1 MLKPVKINDE
11 TYKNLKTNLIVWV
24 VYSTS
29 NFKLHIADELSGCV
43 NVNVDWIELDLF
55 NIDLVKSKSIPDLIY
70 IETGENWAQKV
81 AHVYSSDSSLQHS
94 HTALIVFGDES
105 DTASLKMA
113 LRLGATDYFSRS
125 VELGELYP
133 LLKSTAEE
141 KVSNKQMGDLTLF
154 INTKGGSGATTL
166 ATNTAIELSSYAK
179 SKVLLID
186 LDMQFSDAA
195 DYLNCKPKYNINDVI
210 DSVNDLDELSLEG
223 LVYQHPSG
231 LNYLCFNQ
239 NDPRNNHKHAAQ
251 VSKLLPILRQFY
263 SHIIVDL
270 SHGVDHVYQQI
281 VSPATHIFLIMQQ
294 NVTSVKHAVSYI
306 RSLELDYGLS
316 NHQVELIVNRFE
328 KKSTISLK
336 DIENAVGGHA
346 IHLVPNN
353 FAIAIES
360 ANLGNP
366 IVQSKKNSALK
377 ASLAEISHLLESP
390 TQEHQSWIKKFF
402 S

>member
-11 TYKNLKTNLIVWV
+11 TYKSLKTNLIVWV

-55 NIDLVKSKSIPDLIY
+55 NIDFVKSKSIPDLIY

>member
-1 MLKPVKINDE
+1 MLKPVKMDNE
-11 TYKNLKTNLIVWV
+11 THKSLKTNLIIWI

-29 NFKLHIADELSGCV
+29 NFKIHIADELSRCV
-43 NVNVDWIELDLF
+43 NLNIDWIELDTF
-55 NIDLVKSKSIPDLIY
+55 NLDFVKNKQVPDLIY
-70 IETGENWAQKV
+70 IETGESWAQKV
-81 AHVYSSDSSLQHS
+81 AHVYSSDSSLQHN
-94 HTALIVFGDES
+94 HTALIVFGDEN

-113 LRLGATDYFSRS
+113 LRLGATDYLSRS
-125 VELGELYP
+125 VDFGELYP
-133 LLKSTAEE
+133 LLKSTADE
-141 KVSNKQMGDLTLF
+141 KIANKKMGDLTLF

-166 ATNTAIELSSYAK
+166 AINTAIELSSYAK
-179 SKVLLID
+179 SKVLLVD

-239 NDPRNNHKHAAQ
+239 NDPKGNYKHAVQ

-270 SHGVDHVYQQI
+270 SHGVEHVYQQI
-281 VSPATHIFLIMQQ
+281 VSPATHVFLILQQ

-316 NHQVELIVNRFE
+316 SHQVELIVNRFE

-336 DIENAVGGHA
+336 DIENAVSGHA

-390 TQEHQSWIKKFF
+390 TKENQSWIKKLF

>member
-1 MLKPVKINDE
+1 MLKPVKMDNE
-11 TYKNLKTNLIVWV
+11 THKSLKTNLIIWI

-29 NFKLHIADELSGCV
+29 NFKIHIADELSRCV
-43 NVNVDWIELDLF
+43 NLNIDWIELDTF
-55 NIDLVKSKSIPDLIY
+55 NLDFVKNKQVPDLIY
-70 IETGENWAQKV
+70 IETGESWAQKV
-81 AHVYSSDSSLQHS
+81 AHVYSSDSSLQHN
-94 HTALIVFGDES
+94 HTALIVFGDEN

-113 LRLGATDYFSRS
+113 LRLGATDYLSRS
-125 VELGELYP
+125 VDFGELYP
-133 LLKSTAEE
+133 LLKSTADE
-141 KVSNKQMGDLTLF
+141 KIANKKMGDLTLF

-166 ATNTAIELSSYAK
+166 AINTAIELSSYAK
-179 SKVLLID
+179 SKVLLVD

-239 NDPRNNHKHAAQ
+239 NDPKGNYKNAVQ

-270 SHGVDHVYQQI
+270 SHGVEHVYQQI
-281 VSPATHIFLIMQQ
+281 VSPATHVFLILQQ

-316 NHQVELIVNRFE
+316 SHQVELIVNRFE

-336 DIENAVGGHA
+336 DIENAVSGHA

-390 TQEHQSWIKKFF
+390 TKENQSWIKKLF

>member
-11 TYKNLKTNLIVWV
+11 TYKSLKTNLIVWV

-195 DYLNCKPKYNINDVI
+195 DYLNCKPKYTINDVI

>member
-1 MLKPVKINDE
+1 MLKPVKIDNE
-11 TYKNLKTNLIVWV
+11 THKSLKTNLIIWI

-29 NFKLHIADELSGCV
+29 NFKIHIADELSRCV
-43 NVNVDWIELDLF
+43 NLNIDWIELDTF
-55 NIDLVKSKSIPDLIY
+55 NLDFVKNKQVPDLIY
-70 IETGENWAQKV
+70 IETGESWAQKV
-81 AHVYSSDSSLQHS
+81 AHVYSSDSSLQHN
-94 HTALIVFGDES
+94 HTALIVFGDEN

-113 LRLGATDYFSRS
+113 LRLGATDYLSRS
-125 VELGELYP
+125 VDFGELYP
-133 LLKSTAEE
+133 LLKSTADE
-141 KVSNKQMGDLTLF
+141 KIANKKMGDLTLF

-166 ATNTAIELSSYAK
+166 AINTAIELSSYAK
-179 SKVLLID
+179 SKVLLVD

-239 NDPRNNHKHAAQ
+239 NDPKGNYKHAVQ

-270 SHGVDHVYQQI
+270 SHGVEHVYQQI
-281 VSPATHIFLIMQQ
+281 VSPATHVFLILQQ

-316 NHQVELIVNRFE
+316 SHQVELIVNRFE

-336 DIENAVGGHA
+336 DIENAVSGHA

-390 TQEHQSWIKKFF
+390 TKENQSWIKKLF

>member
-1 MLKPVKINDE
+1 MLKPVKMDNE
-11 TYKNLKTNLIVWV
+11 THKSLKTNLIIWI

-29 NFKLHIADELSGCV
+29 NFKIHIADELSRCV
-43 NVNVDWIELDLF
+43 NLNIDWIELDTF
-55 NIDLVKSKSIPDLIY
+55 NVDFVKNKQVPDLIY
-70 IETGENWAQKV
+70 IETGESWAQKV
-81 AHVYSSDSSLQHS
+81 AHVYSSDSSLQHN
-94 HTALIVFGDES
+94 HTALIVFGDEN

-113 LRLGATDYFSRS
+113 LRLGATDYLSRS
-125 VELGELYP
+125 VDFGELYP
-133 LLKSTAEE
+133 LLKSTADE
-141 KVSNKQMGDLTLF
+141 KIANKKMGDLTLF

-166 ATNTAIELSSYAK
+166 AINTAIELSSYAK
-179 SKVLLID
+179 SKVLLVD

-239 NDPRNNHKHAAQ
+239 NDPKGNYKHAVQ

-270 SHGVDHVYQQI
+270 SHGVEHVYQQI
-281 VSPATHIFLIMQQ
+281 VSPATHVFLILQQ

-316 NHQVELIVNRFE
+316 SHQVELIVNRFE

-336 DIENAVGGHA
+336 DIENAVSGHA

-390 TQEHQSWIKKFF
+390 TKENQSWIKKLF

>member
-1 MLKPVKINDE
+1 
-11 TYKNLKTNLIVWV
+11 
-24 VYSTS
+24 TS

-195 DYLNCKPKYNINDVI
+195 DYLNCKPKY
-210 DSVNDLDELSLEG
+210 
-223 LVYQHPSG
+223 
-231 LNYLCFNQ
+231 
-239 NDPRNNHKHAAQ
+239 
-251 VSKLLPILRQFY
+251 
-263 SHIIVDL
+263 
-270 SHGVDHVYQQI
+270 
-281 VSPATHIFLIMQQ
+281 
-294 NVTSVKHAVSYI
+294 
-306 RSLELDYGLS
+306 
-316 NHQVELIVNRFE
+316 
-328 KKSTISLK
+328 
-336 DIENAVGGHA
+336 
-346 IHLVPNN
+346 
-353 FAIAIES
+353 
-360 ANLGNP
+360 
-366 IVQSKKNSALK
+366 
-377 ASLAEISHLLESP
+377 
-390 TQEHQSWIKKFF
+390 
-402 S
+402 

>member
-1 MLKPVKINDE
+1 MLKPVKMDNEIH
-11 TYKNLKTNLIVWV
+11 KSLKTNLIVWI

-29 NFKLHIADELSGCV
+29 NFKIHIADELSECV
-43 NVNVDWIELDLF
+43 NLNIDWIELESF
-55 NIDLVKSKSIPDLIY
+55 NLDFVKNKQIPDLIY
-70 IETGENWAQKV
+70 IETGESWAQKV
-81 AHVYSSDSSLQHS
+81 AHVYSSDSSLQHN
-94 HTALIVFGDES
+94 HTALIVFGDEN

-113 LRLGATDYFSRS
+113 LRLGATDYLSRS
-125 VELGELYP
+125 VDLGELYP
-133 LLKSTAEE
+133 LLKSTADE
-141 KVSNKQMGDLTLF
+141 KIANKQMGDLTLF

-166 ATNTAIELSSYAK
+166 AINTAIELSSYAK

-239 NDPRNNHKHAAQ
+239 NDTKDNHKHAVQ

-270 SHGVDHVYQQI
+270 SHGVEHVYQQI
-281 VSPATHIFLIMQQ
+281 VSPATHVFLIMQQ

-316 NHQVELIVNRFE
+316 SHQVELIVNRFE

-336 DIENAVGGHA
+336 DIENAVSGHA

-390 TQEHQSWIKKFF
+390 TKENQSWIKKLF

>member
-11 TYKNLKTNLIVWV
+11 TYKSLKTNLIVWV

-55 NIDLVKSKSIPDLIY
+55 NIDLVKSKSIPDLIH

>member
-11 TYKNLKTNLIVWV
+11 TYKSLKTNLIVWV

-55 NIDLVKSKSIPDLIY
+55 NIELVKSKSIPDLIY
-70 IETGENWAQKV
+70 IETGENWAKKV

>member
-11 TYKNLKTNLIVWV
+11 TYKSLKTNLIVWV

-55 NIDLVKSKSIPDLIY
+55 NVDLVKSKSIPDLIY

-239 NDPRNNHKHAAQ
+239 NDPRNNHKHAIH

>member
-11 TYKNLKTNLIVWV
+11 TYKSLKTNLIVWV

-377 ASLAEISHLLESP
+377 ASLAEISHLL
-390 TQEHQSWIKKFF
+390 
-402 S
+402 

>member
-1 MLKPVKINDE
+1 MLKPVKTDNE
-11 TYKNLKTNLIVWV
+11 THKSLKTNLIIWI

-29 NFKLHIADELSGCV
+29 NFKIHIADELSRCV
-43 NVNVDWIELDLF
+43 NLNIDWIELDTF
-55 NIDLVKSKSIPDLIY
+55 NLDFVKNKQVPDLIY
-70 IETGENWAQKV
+70 IETGESWAQKV
-81 AHVYSSDSSLQHS
+81 AHVYSSDSSLQHN
-94 HTALIVFGDES
+94 HTALIVFGDEN

-113 LRLGATDYFSRS
+113 LRLGATDYLSRS
-125 VELGELYP
+125 VDFGELYP
-133 LLKSTAEE
+133 LLKSTADE
-141 KVSNKQMGDLTLF
+141 KIANKKMGDLTLF

-166 ATNTAIELSSYAK
+166 AINTAIELSSYAK
-179 SKVLLID
+179 SKVLLVD

-239 NDPRNNHKHAAQ
+239 NDPKGNYKHAVQ

-270 SHGVDHVYQQI
+270 SHGVEHVYQQI
-281 VSPATHIFLIMQQ
+281 VSPATHVFLILQQ

-316 NHQVELIVNRFE
+316 SHQVELIVNRFE

-336 DIENAVGGHA
+336 DIENAVSGHA

-390 TQEHQSWIKKFF
+390 TKENQSWIKKLF

>member
-11 TYKNLKTNLIVWV
+11 TYKSLKTNLIVWV

-239 NDPRNNHKHAAQ
+239 NDPTNNHKHAAQ

>member
-11 TYKNLKTNLIVWV
+11 TYKSLKTNLIVWV

-29 NFKLHIADELSGCV
+29 NFKLHLSDELSGCV

-125 VELGELYP
+125 VDLGELYP

-141 KVSNKQMGDLTLF
+141 KISNKKMGDLTLF

-166 ATNTAIELSSYAK
+166 AINTAIELSSYAK

-239 NDPRNNHKHAAQ
+239 NDPRNNHKHAIH

>member
-11 TYKNLKTNLIVWV
+11 TYKSLKTNLIVWV

-294 NVTSVKHAVSYI
+294 NVTSVKHAVNYI

>member
-11 TYKNLKTNLIVWV
+11 TYKSLKTNLIVWV

-231 LNYLCFNQ
+231 LNCLCFNQ

>member
-1 MLKPVKINDE
+1 MLKPVKMDNE
-11 TYKNLKTNLIVWV
+11 THKSLKTNLIIWI

-29 NFKLHIADELSGCV
+29 NFKIHIADELSRCV
-43 NVNVDWIELDLF
+43 NLNIDWIELDTF
-55 NIDLVKSKSIPDLIY
+55 NLDFVKNKQVPDLIY
-70 IETGENWAQKV
+70 IETGESWAQKV
-81 AHVYSSDSSLQHS
+81 AHVYSSDSSLQHN
-94 HTALIVFGDES
+94 HTALIVFGDEN

-113 LRLGATDYFSRS
+113 LRLGATDYLSRS
-125 VELGELYP
+125 VDFGELYP
-133 LLKSTAEE
+133 LLKSTADE
-141 KVSNKQMGDLTLF
+141 KIANKKMGDLTLF

-166 ATNTAIELSSYAK
+166 AINTAIELSSYAK
-179 SKVLLID
+179 SKVLLVD

-223 LVYQHPSG
+223 LVYQHSSG

-239 NDPRNNHKHAAQ
+239 NDPKGNYKHAVQ

-270 SHGVDHVYQQI
+270 SHGVEHVYQQI
-281 VSPATHIFLIMQQ
+281 VSPATHVFLILQQ

-316 NHQVELIVNRFE
+316 SHQVELIVNRFE

-336 DIENAVGGHA
+336 DIENAVSGHA

-390 TQEHQSWIKKFF
+390 TKENQSWIKKLF

>member
-1 MLKPVKINDE
+1 MLKPVKMDNE
-11 TYKNLKTNLIVWV
+11 THKSLKTNLIIWI

-29 NFKLHIADELSGCV
+29 NFKIHIADELSRCV
-43 NVNVDWIELDLF
+43 NLNIDWIELDTF
-55 NIDLVKSKSIPDLIY
+55 NLDFVKNKQVPDLIY
-70 IETGENWAQKV
+70 IETGESWAQKV
-81 AHVYSSDSSLQHS
+81 AHVYSSDSSLQHN
-94 HTALIVFGDES
+94 HTALIVFGDEN

-113 LRLGATDYFSRS
+113 LRLGATDYLSRS
-125 VELGELYP
+125 VDFDELYP
-133 LLKSTAEE
+133 LLKSTADE
-141 KVSNKQMGDLTLF
+141 KIANKKMGDLTLF

-166 ATNTAIELSSYAK
+166 AINTAIELSSYAK
-179 SKVLLID
+179 SKVLLVD

-239 NDPRNNHKHAAQ
+239 NDPKGNYKHAVQ

-270 SHGVDHVYQQI
+270 SHGVEHVYQQI
-281 VSPATHIFLIMQQ
+281 VSPATHVFLILQQ

-316 NHQVELIVNRFE
+316 SHQVELIVNRFE

-336 DIENAVGGHA
+336 DIENAVSGHA

-390 TQEHQSWIKKFF
+390 TKENQSWIKKLF

>member
-1 MLKPVKINDE
+1 MLKPVKINEE
-11 TYKNLKTNLIVWV
+11 TYKSLKTNLIVWI

-29 NFKLHIADELSGCV
+29 NFKIHIADELSECV
-43 NVNVDWIELDLF
+43 NLNIDWIELESF
-55 NIDLVKSKSIPDLIY
+55 NLDFVKNKQIPDLIY
-70 IETGENWAQKV
+70 IETGESWAQKV
-81 AHVYSSDSSLQHS
+81 AHVYSSDSSLQHN
-94 HTALIVFGDES
+94 HTALIVFGDEN

-113 LRLGATDYFSRS
+113 LRLGATDYLSRS
-125 VELGELYP
+125 VDLGELYP
-133 LLKSTAEE
+133 LLKSTADE
-141 KVSNKQMGDLTLF
+141 KIANKQMGDLTLF

-166 ATNTAIELSSYAK
+166 AINTAIELSSYAK

-239 NDPRNNHKHAAQ
+239 NDTKDNHKHVVQ

-270 SHGVDHVYQQI
+270 SHGVEHVYQQI

-316 NHQVELIVNRFE
+316 SHQVELIVNRFE

-336 DIENAVGGHA
+336 DIENAVSGHA

-390 TQEHQSWIKKFF
+390 TKENQSWIKKLF